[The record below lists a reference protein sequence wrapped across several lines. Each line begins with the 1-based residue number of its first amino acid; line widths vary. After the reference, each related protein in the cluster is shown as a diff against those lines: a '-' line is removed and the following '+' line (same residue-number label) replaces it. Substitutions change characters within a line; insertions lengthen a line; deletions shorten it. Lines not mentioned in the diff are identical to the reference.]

1 VEVVRCSH
9 TIHRVLHTDD
19 GVAVTII
26 LPPPLLTV
34 KKKPPRSKW
43 PGRRDAS

>member
-1 VEVVRCSH
+1 MEIVGRSH
-9 TIHRVLHTDD
+9 TVNGVLHTDD